1 MTNSFDVAIV
11 GGGLLGWSA
20 AYRLVK
26 AGLSVCVADLIQ
38 EGVATNAGAG
48 IIAPGTSVRISP
60 AGLLIGGA
68 AVQYYPELLAEL
80 GSDGET
86 NTGYATVGAL
96 FVARD
101 DDEADRLAGVKQI
114 MLERR
119 DGGMANIGEVTELSG
134 AEAKMLFP
142 ALSESAGRAPRQ
154 RRRSR
159 QWTPAARFPSQRRRA
174 PRREA
179 RARQSRDHH
188 RWQLRDRHRRR
199 RRADRRRSGADLR
212 RRLVSRR
219 RRAAWRADSA
229 PSAARADHPSRNAR
243 AGYERLAD
251 RRRLPLA
258 LSAHLPDQPRR
269 RRSHPRA

>member
-26 AGLSVCVADLIQ
+26 DGLSVCVADLVQ

-80 GSDGET
+80 GSDGEM

-101 DDEADRLAGVKQI
+101 DDEQGITGVP
-114 MLERR
+114 
-119 DGGMANIGEVTELSG
+119 EVEDHLSPTE
-134 AEAKMLFP
+134 
-142 ALSESAGRAPRQ
+142 
-154 RRRSR
+154 
-159 QWTPAARFPSQRRRA
+159 
-174 PRREA
+174 
-179 RARQSRDHH
+179 
-188 RWQLRDRHRRR
+188 
-199 RRADRRRSGADLR
+199 
-212 RRLVSRR
+212 
-219 RRAAWRADSA
+219 
-229 PSAARADHPSRNAR
+229 AARAHR
-243 AGYERLAD
+243 GGK
-251 RRRLPLA
+251 PLHG
-258 LSAHLPDQPRR
+258 L
-269 RRSHPRA
+269 RS